1 MLTRRFDSATGS
13 ANLEP
18 QPALALRTMP
28 EAPTAI
34 MPTYGRLPVTFTHGE
49 GAVLYDTDGRSYL
62 DGVSGIAVTNL
73 GHQHPRVTEAIT
85 EQAKRLVHTSNLFHI
100 GLQEAV
106 ADQLRSLTGMENM
119 FFCNSGAEANEAAI
133 KLARRLGHSRGIVSP
148 KMIVLAGAFHGRT
161 LGALSATG
169 NNKIRQGFG
178 PLLEGFLHVTPND
191 LATIDSLA
199 AERDDIVSIMVEPIM
214 GEGGIRPLDTDYLE
228 GLRQRC
234 TQNGWLLIFDEV
246 QTGNGRCGSTYVFE
260 QLGVTPDVLLTAK
273 GLGNGLPI
281 GVCMAKGEASEQLG
295 PGDHGSTYGGNPLCC
310 AAAQAVLSTLIE
322 EPIMQ
327 QAGRIRTALLESLH
341 NHIVDPALIAEV
353 RGRGLMIGI
362 QPTTTTDQIV
372 AQGLARGLLLNVA
385 GGDTIRVLPPLVMS
399 TEQAGEL
406 GAGIADIL
414 NNVALQEGRA

>member
-1 MLTRRFDSATGS
+1 
-13 ANLEP
+13 
-18 QPALALRTMP
+18 MP

-49 GAVLYDTDGRSYL
+49 GAVLYDTDGRPYL

-106 ADQLRSLTGMENM
+106 ADQLRSLTGMEKT

-133 KLARRLGHSRGIVSP
+133 KLARRFGHSRGVASP
-148 KMIVLAGAFHGRT
+148 QMIVLESAFHGRT

-169 NNKIRQGFG
+169 NQKIRQGFG
-178 PLLEGFLHVTPND
+178 PLLEGFLHVPPND
-191 LATIDSLA
+191 LATIDALA
-199 AERDDIVSIMVEPIM
+199 AEREDIVAVMVEPIM
-214 GEGGIRPLDTDYLE
+214 GEGGIRPLDTDYLA
-228 GLRQRC
+228 GLRERC
-234 TQNGWLLIFDEV
+234 TRNGWLLILDEV

-260 QLGVTPDVLLTAK
+260 QLDVTPDVLLTAK

-281 GVCMAKGEASEQLG
+281 GVCMAKGEAAEQLG

-310 AAAQAVLSTLIE
+310 AAAQAVLSTLTE

-327 QAGRIRTALLESLH
+327 QAERIREALLEALH
-341 NHIVDPALIAEV
+341 SHIADSALIAEV

-362 QPTTTTDQIV
+362 QPNTAADHIV
-372 AQGLARGLLLNVA
+372 AQGLARGLLLNIA

-399 TEQAGEL
+399 AEQAGEL
-406 GAGIADIL
+406 GQGIAGIL
-414 NNVALQEGRA
+414 NQVAQQEDGA